1 MRTFPYPTIAC
12 GEVAVGEKAW
22 LPIDL
27 ADDFDDSFDDEE
39 GFFDCH
45 MGPSGSCGAAGS
57 EQCEFECPYRRDQR
71 EAKAAR
77 RKRKPM
83 PLFEDPQ
90 L

>member
-1 MRTFPYPTIAC
+1 MS
-12 GEVAVGEKAW
+12 GEREW
-22 LPIDL
+22 
-27 ADDFDDSFDDEE
+27 DFDDSGDDEE
-39 GFFDCH
+39 DFFDCY

-83 PLFEDPQ
+83 PLFEEPSAMTGEPQ
-90 L
+90 NG